1 MMAAFNLDEFL
12 KNLGN
17 TPDVGNPPGGRIS
30 LPAYSATPSLGS
42 SAVDTDLGGKFKE
55 GKKAREVIQAG
66 GTGAGG
72 GMTVP
77 AGGETAG
84 VGAAG
89 GASAAGGMDLMGML
103 TSIFSMSD
111 ERSKE
116 NVEEFSPS
124 RALDDLFPQGKNRGG
139 Y

>member
-1 MMAAFNLDEFL
+1 MENFDLDEFL
-12 KNLGN
+12 KNLGK

-55 GKKAREVIQAG
+55 GKKAG